1 MKSDQLN
8 SDRHAL
14 KEEIAFLVQDYKI
27 NEAKI
32 DKARLQYG
40 EVLRTYYDSLE
51 FAELGRLI
59 LDDLQEYVL
68 YMSSNL
74 SNMPFMIFDAQEQM
88 LKGLEGLVKQ
98 QLSKQNLAISIA
110 PSTGKSSMLQY
121 TTSWAFLRNPDIACM
136 YLSNKEFRAKD
147 QSAKTRDLIISS
159 PWQRIGGVEIDNSKL
174 SGSESSKLKWKL
186 KSGSTNSGFEAGS
199 HGNILGGSAGNPN
212 TSGFK
217 GGMFLD
223 DFQSQSVMTSAYDRE
238 TDIETYKGPVKT
250 RRRTV
255 TIPIVVNM
263 QRLHQGDLIGF
274 LEENESEDYNFIAIP
289 ALMCKNGVYYS
300 ADPRAYSVEQLLK
313 EQQKNPFQFAAM
325 MQQRPIPAGGQ
336 YFHETDF
343 MYYDKLPDFQFTF
356 IATDFAFKKEEKN
369 DRTVLMHLGMGY
381 DNCVYLIKMTAFRE
395 DAIGVKQRLVEFCN
409 KAREFDPRMTMVVV
423 ETSIANTAFIPAI
436 AYENPYL
443 NFVEFRK
450 GGMNNKVQYIKA
462 LREFFLAKKVWFPSN
477 PRPQELIDEI
487 MMYTAEGAIGH
498 DDQIDCLAQGVHW
511 VYKEMSNNSIFI

>member
-1 MKSDQLN
+1 MIADQLK

-14 KEEIAFLVQDYKI
+14 KAEIDVLVQDYKA
-27 NEAKI
+27 NEQKI

-40 EVLRTYYDSLE
+40 EVLRNYYSSLE
-51 FAELGRLI
+51 YEHLGRLI
-59 LDDLQEYVL
+59 LDDLTEYVL
-68 YMSSNL
+68 YMTSNL
-74 SNMPFMIFDAQEQM
+74 SNMPFMIFDAQAQM
-88 LKGLEGLVKQ
+88 LGGLQGLIKQ
-98 QLSKQNLAISIA
+98 QLPKQNLAVSIA
-110 PSTGKSSMLQY
+110 PSTGKSSMIQY
-121 TTSWAFLRNPDIACM
+121 AVSWAFLRNPDIACM

-147 QSAKTRDLIISS
+147 QSARTRDLILSE

-174 SGSESSKLKWKL
+174 SGAQSSKLKWKL

-217 GGMFLD
+217 GALFMD

-238 TDIETYKGPVKT
+238 MDIETYKGPVKT

-255 TIPIVVNM
+255 TIPMVVNM
-263 QRLHQGDLIGF
+263 QRLHQEDLIGF
-274 LEENESEDYNFIAIP
+274 LEQNESDDYNFIAIP

-313 EQQKNPFQFAAM
+313 EQEKNPFQFAAM

-336 YFHETDF
+336 YFYESDF
-343 MYYDKLPDFQFTF
+343 MFYQTLPQFQFTF

-369 DRTVLMHLGMGY
+369 DRSVFMHLGMGM
-381 DNCVYLIKMTAFRE
+381 DNCLYLIDMVAFRE
-395 DAIGVKQRLVEFCN
+395 DAIGVKQRLIEFTN
-409 KAREFDPRMTMVVV
+409 KARERDPLMTLVVV
-423 ETSIANTAFIPAI
+423 ETSIANTAFIPSI
-436 AYENPYL
+436 AREYPYL

-462 LREFFLAKKVWFPSN
+462 MREFFLAKKIYFPES
-477 PRPQELIDEI
+477 PRPQGLIDELL
-487 MMYTAEGAIGH
+487 MFTSDGAIGH
-498 DDQIDCLAQGVHW
+498 DDQVDCLAQGVHW
-511 VYKEMSNNSIFI
+511 VYREMNNNSIFI